1 MDKIYGMVA
10 ARLGLSLK
18 AVTAVAGLL
27 EGGATIPFISRY
39 RKEATGG
46 LDEVA
51 IRDVET
57 TLKAVRELE
66 ARKAFVT
73 EAIEA
78 AGAMTPQLRQRLE
91 AADSMTE
98 VEDLYAPYKPRKRTR
113 ATMAREKGLEP
124 LAGLI
129 MQGKV
134 TDIETLTRSFVGKK
148 GVGSAAEALA
158 GASDIIAEMASES
171 ESLRNMARNTY
182 RRAAS
187 IVCVPAKG
195 RDAELAASPFAQY
208 ADFSQTVRRMPSHQ
222 YLALRRAENEGMIK
236 VRYTI
241 DEVDDRLDESLAR
254 SFTPRGASRVCR
266 EFIAGAVS
274 DASKR
279 LLRPSV
285 ENEVSASLK
294 EEADRVAI
302 DIFAGNLRQL
312 LLASPLKGRRVLA
325 LDPGFRTGC
334 KVVALDAQGNLL
346 EDTVIYPVPPKAD
359 IAGAAATLRRL
370 IERHRLDAIALGN
383 GTASRETE
391 RFLRQEHLMSD
402 NAIFIVSES
411 GASVYSA
418 SDVARHEF
426 PDKDVTVRGAVS
438 IGRRLIDP
446 LAELVKID
454 PKSIGV
460 GQYQHDV
467 DQGKLKNALD
477 YTVMSCVNAVG
488 VDVNTAS
495 ERLLSYVSGIGPA
508 LAANIVAYRA
518 ANGDFSTRRELLK
531 VPRLGA
537 KAFEQA
543 AGFLRVSGG
552 TEPLDNTGI
561 HPESYHIVR
570 EMARRLGV
578 SPDKLP
584 ADNKLLDRIDV
595 KALAAEGV
603 GGEATMADI
612 VAELRKPGRD
622 PRTDNADTAFTPG
635 VESFEQLAIGQVLP
649 GIVNNITAFGAFVNL
664 GIKENGLL
672 HISQLSRRR
681 VNAVSDVLHL
691 GQQVEV
697 KVIDIDTERHR
708 ISLSLLL

>member
-1 MDKIYGMVA
+1 MDKIYSMVA
-10 ARLGLSLK
+10 TRLGLAPK
-18 AVTAVAGLL
+18 AVEATAKLL
-27 EGGATIPFISRY
+27 EGGATVPFISRY
-39 RKEATGG
+39 RKEATGR
-46 LDEVA
+46 LDEVSVRN
-51 IRDVET
+51 IEI

-66 ARKAFVT
+66 ARKVFVA

-91 AADSMTE
+91 EATSMTE

-113 ATMAREKGLEP
+113 ATIAREKGLEP
-124 LAGLI
+124 LAKLI
-129 MQGKV
+129 MQGKA
-134 TDIETLTRSFVGKK
+134 TNFEALSRSFVGKN
-148 GVGSAAEALA
+148 GVSDTDEALA

-171 ESLRNMARNTY
+171 ESLRNIARNTY
-182 RRAAS
+182 HRSSS
-187 IVCVPAKG
+187 IICTPTKG

-208 ADFSQTVRRMPSHQ
+208 ADFSQSVRRMPSHQ
-222 YLALRRAENEGMIK
+222 YLALRRAESEGMIK
-236 VRYTI
+236 VRYTL
-241 DEVDDRLDESLAR
+241 EGNEDRLDESLAR
-254 SFTPRGASRVCR
+254 SFTPRNANRVCR
-266 EFIAGAVS
+266 DFIADAVA

-302 DIFAGNLRQL
+302 DIFAENLRQL

-359 IAGAAATLRRL
+359 TVGAAATLRRL
-370 IERHRLDAIALGN
+370 IDHYHLDAIALGN

-391 RFLRQEHLMSD
+391 RFIRQEHLMPD
-402 NAIFIVSES
+402 KAIFVVSES

-418 SDVARHEF
+418 SEIARHEF

-518 ANGDFSTRRELLK
+518 ANGDFTTRRELLK

-578 SPDKLP
+578 RTDQLP
-584 ADNKLLDRIDV
+584 ADNKLLDSIDV
-595 KALAAEGV
+595 KALAADGV
-603 GGEATMADI
+603 GGEATMTDI
-612 VAELRKPGRD
+612 VTELRKPGRD

-635 VESFEQLAIGQVLP
+635 IESFEQLAVGQVLP
-649 GIVNNITAFGAFVNL
+649 GLVNNITAFGAFVNL

-672 HISQLSRRR
+672 HISQLSHRR
-681 VNAVSDVLHL
+681 VNSVSDVLHI

-697 KVIDIDTERHR
+697 KVIDIDYERHR
-708 ISLSLLL
+708 ISLSLLI